1 MKIEVEFELKK
12 SFDEKDRKEIFSNF
26 VEFLSYLDLDDLE
39 QWTINKYP
47 KRYKNIVEDYV

>member
-12 SFDEKDRKEIFSNF
+12 SFDEKDRKEIFSRF
-26 VEFLSYLDLDDLE
+26 VEFLSYLDVDDIE
-39 QWTINKYP
+39 QWTIKKYP

>member
-26 VEFLSYLDLDDLE
+26 VEFLSYLDVDDIE
-39 QWTINKYP
+39 QWTIKKYP